1 MSSSGAGALRGLL
14 DRSGLLV
21 RPLLDDRRH
30 RGVGECPKRR
40 RRHREDGRIRPGGR
54 PHEREPSEV
63 GVHDH
68 PKLLRVT
75 DRRDAADDES
85 GEIVGLAGARP
96 ADALIADDRR
106 EASQIDAVRP
116 GDEAEDRL
124 ERPVLRR
131 RHEDERLDD
140 LAEFGAHRR
149 SGIRGRV
156 RRLGEDVDVERHAL
170 AGGGVEDTLGR
181 GMDVGAG
188 HEPESSMRSVPLR
201 PTLSLLRPT
210 PGRPVAILGR
220 SGGRPSP
227 SYDAAVDERRIP
239 GRVRD
244 GLLAIVV
251 ADGDVPDRASLD
263 AAWPGWADAASFVVA
278 ADGGARGA
286 ERLGLRIDL
295 IVGDGDSL
303 GSVDLDRFA
312 AAGVPIRRAPA
323 DKDESDTEL
332 AVAAAIEAGA
342 DRLVIVG
349 AIGGRRFDHALAN
362 IGLLAHPALLGHD
375 TSIVDVATRITL
387 LSGPARRRF
396 AGRAGD
402 LVSLLPFSDDVTG
415 VTTEG
420 LRYSLAGEPLALG
433 PARGLSN
440 VRDLGMAIVDVRA
453 GRLLVV
459 ESPAT
464 LDR

>member
-1 MSSSGAGALRGLL
+1 MY
-14 DRSGLLV
+14 
-21 RPLLDDRRH
+21 
-30 RGVGECPKRR
+30 E
-40 RRHREDGRIRPGGR
+40 
-54 PHEREPSEV
+54 
-63 GVHDH
+63 
-68 PKLLRVT
+68 
-75 DRRDAADDES
+75 
-85 GEIVGLAGARP
+85 
-96 ADALIADDRR
+96 
-106 EASQIDAVRP
+106 
-116 GDEAEDRL
+116 
-124 ERPVLRR
+124 
-131 RHEDERLDD
+131 
-140 LAEFGAHRR
+140 
-149 SGIRGRV
+149 
-156 RRLGEDVDVERHAL
+156 
-170 AGGGVEDTLGR
+170 
-181 GMDVGAG
+181 G
-188 HEPESSMRSVPLR
+188 HL
-201 PTLSLLRPT
+201 
-210 PGRPVAILGR
+210 
-220 SGGRPSP
+220 
-227 SYDAAVDERRIP
+227 P
-239 GRVRD
+239 GRVRGD
-244 GLLAIVV
+244 RLAIVV

-263 AAWPGWADAASFVVA
+263 ATWPGWADDASFVVA

-303 GSVDLDRFA
+303 DRVDLDRFA
-312 AAGVPIRRAPA
+312 AAGVPIRRVPA

-362 IGLLAHPALLGHD
+362 IGLLAHRALLGHD
-375 TSIVDVATRITL
+375 TSIVDATTRITL
-387 LSGPARRRF
+387 LSGPARRQF

-402 LVSLLPFSDDVTG
+402 LVSLLPFGGDVTG

-440 VRDLGMAIVDVRA
+440 LRLGGTAIVDVRA